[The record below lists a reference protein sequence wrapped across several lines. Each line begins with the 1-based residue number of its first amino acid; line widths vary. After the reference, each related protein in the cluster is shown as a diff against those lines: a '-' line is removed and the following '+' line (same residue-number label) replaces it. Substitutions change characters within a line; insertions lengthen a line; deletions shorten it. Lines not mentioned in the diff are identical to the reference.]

1 MTDLVDVEIKLTY
14 QDRAI
19 EALSEALIEKE
30 KRIASLEES
39 VARIERAMTIL
50 ASRTT
55 TTASDVAGAH
65 PEEDPVPR
73 SG

>member
-1 MTDLVDVEIKLTY
+1 MTEELEIKVAY
-14 QDRAI
+14 QERAI
-19 EALSEALIEKE
+19 EQLSEALIEKE
-30 KRIASLEES
+30 KRITALEES
-39 VARIERAMTIL
+39 VARIEKAMRIL

-55 TTASDVAGAH
+55 TAADVLGAH

>member
-1 MTDLVDVEIKLTY
+1 MTEELEIKVSY
-14 QDRAI
+14 QERAI
-19 EALSEALIEKE
+19 EQLSEALIEKE
-30 KRIASLEES
+30 KRIVALEES
-39 VARIERAMTIL
+39 VARIEKAIGIL

-55 TTASDVAGAH
+55 TPGDVAGAH